1 MRRRHHLC
9 NLLRQNICVAGIF
22 IFCLTSTGNH
32 SIVFGADSDES
43 VEVIDNEGDLVPEI
57 GELLFSRVYVP
68 SGRLSDI
75 VRDENRYI
83 PMAVGEF
90 ENAVQQI
97 APLGNSRT
105 VDVPQPVVEHV
116 FYELRLDESGALVG
130 NVSIWFQGQGEGK
143 GIGVLP
149 GTTSF
154 QDIFWRDE
162 KKEADSRVDWSHE
175 KAGAEFKSE
184 LSEDG
189 DQSIDFIGKP
199 NGAIELWVP
208 DAGRLVAKLRVIP
221 KRSDRSPM
229 QGAGD
234 SDGGSSFLF
243 PRIPAMATTLVLD
256 LPGNVV
262 PLVVG
267 NEANNRQDADD
278 ELGSGEL
285 TRWKYLIGPRQLLNV
300 TLSNRRASRCSS
312 WSTIFIGDR
321 NAEIETVIV
330 PETVWFQ
337 RSMRLTIGE
346 QTTIITA
353 QSRMPGKSQT
363 LNKQVDV
370 QRNSD
375 SEVDIVLPSDLIGT
389 SAKIFVSG
397 VITGVHQND
406 ERLCLPGL
414 AIDQKQW
421 VSGGFMVGVENNL
434 QVSDVGIE
442 NCIAIAPEGSR
453 GWPKA
458 VDSKAQTSYREANNR
473 SDVGFVFEQQ
483 ESNGSCVVAVTKRR
497 PEFDVARVTT
507 IDVSSA
513 SLIGR
518 AACDIRVRRG
528 NLHRITG
535 RIGKQWF
542 IDSVEPLVSTNI
554 SVQPD
559 DESGGIVA
567 GNLQSD
573 MSKALGE
580 TYDWKVVRSK
590 ERDQFV
596 LELPRAVQDG
606 ENLRLR
612 ITGHRRGVLAGT
624 QIRSI
629 ADDMIQLSG
638 EASEQVWMDLRT
650 SPETTLIEIG
660 DVQDEA
666 LFDPRLIFL
675 AESGVWRKRVPV
687 GRYATPRK
695 FRFLRRRPP
704 LEVIAQS
711 QLTVRGDQLSE
722 TYSFSCQA
730 FQGELD
736 AVTVHFSEPVG
747 DLDWSVLTDGQT
759 TAIARRLNSY
769 ESTRLGET
777 ESPQKSAKES
787 WLVELSP
794 PVIGSTTLRATG
806 ERDFTER
813 TAIPLVWVESA
824 VSPQGRISIQSAYE
838 NRPVVLNHGLIQMP
852 PVAGRLNLPI
862 QTIMELRYDDTVL
875 ATPSSAVEIVPSLNN
890 MQSVARAWVWKESAN
905 VRFYTSG
912 NAEYET
918 IFIIENDGRQSVTVS
933 LPEGH
938 QLIGLDVQ
946 GESIPLQSSDVRE
959 CPVYLPSGRQKVSV
973 AVQTT
978 VAAEYSQ
985 GLWELSSA
993 VPVVDAPTLTREL
1006 QVTLPK
1012 NIRLIGVPSGYK
1024 EIYQQQEDW
1033 IEKLFGISLR
1043 GSSFVM
1049 SGSKALR
1056 SGFDSRRFVPTS
1068 GRYESKPFLF
1078 IDRRLLALVAIG
1090 FAALTAASSLFFFW
1104 RCAWLLIAGVV
1115 VASVAALW
1123 VPQPFDLIARASLWG
1138 ILAAAGFRIW
1148 LYGYATKKMSFA
1160 VLLATSFSACSYGDE
1175 VPMQVF
1181 FTPIDG
1187 ETTALVPEPLYK
1199 VLAGA
1204 GGEVQQSRT
1213 RILNSR
1219 IELPSPAGVTTRG
1232 DREVWF
1238 LKILVE
1244 TDSAESLLLDQSSV
1258 NGRFA
1263 NEGFLLDGAA
1273 LSVSMPSDRSRAVI
1287 SLPAGGKHSLVVPL
1301 EPVVTRR
1308 GDVSFCEVCLPNSP
1322 QTIVTVSPTLTMSSS
1337 RNEGGDMQ
1345 CEWSTEGGV
1354 FQPAQSIASLDGSL
1368 QMFRVPV
1375 ANRLRVIRSLDTKA
1389 AITSRIRQSESRNRI
1404 TWTPT
1409 DILLMAEFAID
1420 SGDSILPS
1428 FWIQA
1433 DPRLRLE
1440 EGEEDESV
1448 SSTMPDFHVHSL
1460 GSGVYRVDKRL
1471 PVAGKT
1477 TCRVM
1482 FRLPLINLAGNFEVP
1497 YAWIRGVQRD
1507 ARESMVVPPE
1517 DASVE
1522 VRFPGAVAPPQI
1534 NEAQDGGLRWFSERI
1549 GGADSFPSS
1558 SQAKDISSDQRV
1570 SMELPFGLQRQAAF
1584 VKVTRQPLS
1593 LRGTQQIEI
1602 IENGE
1607 KNHVVFEATID
1618 ANGVAWV
1625 KDSFSIPEGY
1635 QLESCKLFE
1644 KGNGS
1649 GVSPGEEV
1657 PFDIF
1662 IEEGERNVFTLILQ
1676 QPRTGNFLLR
1686 VQAGSD
1692 SRLPRKGAL
1701 PLVCSSSASGFPYG
1715 VIWRGAVQRNGIQ
1728 VFTDGETPKIDMVQG
1743 FMTQD
1748 GDGISLDLR
1757 VAEDDRSNVWRVE
1770 LPFSNT
1776 PWSYQSEVYTRPN
1789 GVSPPQSKPAN
1800 NTLGMIDNGNS
1811 SIKSQLVDVE
1821 VLVDER
1827 GRIAGVCCIEL
1838 PMSVPEARVRI
1849 PSGFRVFEMLLDG
1862 RQIQPKVPSHDSALQ
1877 IWTVPLGNTSWPHE
1891 LVIVFVAEFDAATMQ
1906 GEPVS
1911 LALPN
1916 IAGMAVEHVLWTI
1929 NYPVGRSVIFA
1940 GPGKE
1945 FSADKARDI
1954 RLEVESE
1961 LDDVIEKTISSSS
1974 TDVVS
1979 RLQEF
1984 RLSRQKQAGVAPLE
1998 AWVGRVPEMS
2008 PEMSGM
2014 RSIRQHST
2022 SAFLPNNRWR
2032 KLIVKPE
2039 LSQGSVT
2046 MRFADPRLSTAGRSV
2061 ATLIIL
2067 IAGAWSFWAITNFA
2081 GLILEISDRWWAAV
2095 AGVGAIGW
2103 IVYREPIWPGFML
2116 LVIALGAGFVRLL
2129 RIYFNL
2135 ERHSPAADQPTV
2147 TYGES
2152 HRVAATSITRVA
2164 SNVHES
2170 STITHHIPPRDI

>member
-1 MRRRHHLC
+1 MR
-9 NLLRQNICVAGIF
+9 
-22 IFCLTSTGNH
+22 
-32 SIVFGADSDES
+32 
-43 VEVIDNEGDLVPEI
+43 
-57 GELLFSRVYVP
+57 
-68 SGRLSDI
+68 
-75 VRDENRYI
+75 
-83 PMAVGEF
+83 
-90 ENAVQQI
+90 
-97 APLGNSRT
+97 
-105 VDVPQPVVEHV
+105 
-116 FYELRLDESGALVG
+116 
-130 NVSIWFQGQGEGK
+130 
-143 GIGVLP
+143 
-149 GTTSF
+149 
-154 QDIFWRDE
+154 
-162 KKEADSRVDWSHE
+162 
-175 KAGAEFKSE
+175 
-184 LSEDG
+184 
-189 DQSIDFIGKP
+189 
-199 NGAIELWVP
+199 
-208 DAGRLVAKLRVIP
+208 
-221 KRSDRSPM
+221 
-229 QGAGD
+229 
-234 SDGGSSFLF
+234 
-243 PRIPAMATTLVLD
+243 
-256 LPGNVV
+256 
-262 PLVVG
+262 
-267 NEANNRQDADD
+267 
-278 ELGSGEL
+278 
-285 TRWKYLIGPRQLLNV
+285 LNV
-300 TLSNRRASRCSS
+300 
-312 WSTIFIGDR
+312 
-321 NAEIETVIV
+321 
-330 PETVWFQ
+330 
-337 RSMRLTIGE
+337 GE
-346 QTTIITA
+346 QTTIISA
-353 QSRMPGKSQT
+353 QSRMPGASQM

-370 QRNSD
+370 QRNAD
-375 SEVDIVLPSDLIGT
+375 STVNVALPSDLIGT

-397 VITGVHQND
+397 VITGVHQNN

-421 VSGGFMVGVENNL
+421 VSGGFTVGVENNL
-434 QVSDVGIE
+434 QVSDVITE
-442 NCIAIAPEGSR
+442 DCIAIAPEGSR
-453 GWPKA
+453 EWPKA
-458 VDSKAQTSYREANNR
+458 VDSKAQTTFREANNR

-497 PEFDVARVTT
+497 PDFDVARVTT

-535 RIGKQWF
+535 RIGKQWL

-559 DESGGIVA
+559 GGAEGIVA
-567 GNLQSD
+567 GNLHSD
-573 MSKALGE
+573 VSKALGE

-590 ERDQFV
+590 ERDQFI

-624 QIRSI
+624 RMRSI
-629 ADDMIQLSG
+629 NDDMIQLSG

-650 SPETTLIEIG
+650 SPETTLVEIG
-660 DVQDEA
+660 DVQDET
-666 LFDPRLIFL
+666 LFDPRLMLL

-687 GRYATPRK
+687 GRFAAPRE

-747 DLDWSVLTDGQT
+747 DLDWSILTDGET

-769 ESTRLGET
+769 EATRIGET
-777 ESPQKSAKES
+777 GSPQRIAKES

-794 PVIGSTTLRATG
+794 PVTGSTTLRATG

-813 TAIPLVWVESA
+813 TAIPLAWVESA

-838 NRPVVLNHGLIQMP
+838 NRPSVLNHGLVQMP
-852 PVAGRLNLPI
+852 PLAGQLNLPI

-875 ATPSSAVEIVPSLNN
+875 ATLSPAVEIVPSLNN

-905 VRFYTSG
+905 VRCYTSG
-912 NAEYET
+912 NAECET
-918 IFIIENDGRQSVTVS
+918 VFIIENDGRESVTVS

-959 CPVYLPSGRQKVSV
+959 CPVYLPRGHQKVSV

-978 VAAEYSQ
+978 VAAEYSPM
-985 GLWELSSA
+985 LWELSSA
-993 VPVVDAPTLTREL
+993 VPAVDAPTLTREL
-1006 QVTLPK
+1006 QVTLPE

-1024 EIYQQQEDW
+1024 EIYQQQKDW

-1043 GSSFVM
+1043 SSSFVIAR
-1049 SGSKALR
+1049 SKASR

-1078 IDRRLLALVAIG
+1078 IDRRLLALMAIG
-1090 FAALTAASSLFFFW
+1090 FAALTAASSLFIFW

-1148 LYGYATKKMSFA
+1148 LYGYATKEMSFA

-1175 VPMQVF
+1175 VPLQVF

-1204 GGEVQQSRT
+1204 SGEVQQSQT

-1219 IELPSPAGVTTRG
+1219 IELPTVAEVTTQG
-1232 DREVWF
+1232 DREVWY

-1244 TDSAESLLLDQSSV
+1244 TDAAESFLLDQSPV

-1263 NEGFLLDGAA
+1263 NEGFLLDGGT
-1273 LSVSMPSDRSRAVI
+1273 LSVSMPPDRSRAII
-1287 SLPAGGKHSLVVPL
+1287 SLPAGGRHSLVVPL
-1301 EPVVTRR
+1301 EPVVRRR
-1308 GDVSFCEVCLPNSP
+1308 GDVSFCEVSLPNSP
-1322 QTIVTVSPTLTMSSS
+1322 QTVVTASPSMVMSNS
-1337 RNEGGDMQ
+1337 RNESRGMQ

-1354 FQPAQSIASLDGSL
+1354 FQPAQTLASLDRSL
-1368 QMFRVPV
+1368 QMFRVPA

-1389 AITSRIRQSESRNRI
+1389 AITSLIRQSESRNRI
-1404 TWTPT
+1404 TWTPN
-1409 DILLMAEFAID
+1409 DILLMAEFVID

-1440 EGEEDESV
+1440 EGDEDESV
-1448 SSTMPDFHVHSL
+1448 SSIMRDFHVHSL
-1460 GSGVYRVDKRL
+1460 GSGVYRVDQKV

-1482 FRLPLINLAGNFEVP
+1482 FRLPSINLAGNFEVP

-1507 ARESMVVPPE
+1507 ARESIVVPPE

-1534 NEAQDGGLRWFSERI
+1534 NEAQDGGLRWFSERV
-1549 GGADSFPSS
+1549 GGGDSFPSS
-1558 SQAKDISSDQRV
+1558 IQVKDISSDQLV
-1570 SMELPFGLQRQAAF
+1570 SIEPPFGLQRQVTF
-1584 VKVTRQPLS
+1584 VKVTRQPFS

-1602 IENGE
+1602 LENGE

-1618 ANGVAWV
+1618 ANGVSWI
-1625 KDSFSIPEGY
+1625 KDRFSIPEGY
-1635 QLESCKLFE
+1635 QLESCKVFE
-1644 KGNGS
+1644 KENGS
-1649 GVSPGEEV
+1649 GISSENEV

-1662 IEEGERNVFTLILQ
+1662 IEEGEQNAFTLILQ
-1676 QPRTGNFLLR
+1676 QPRTGTFLLR
-1686 VQAGSD
+1686 IQAGSD
-1692 SRLPRKGAL
+1692 SRLPRTGVL
-1701 PLVCSSSASGFPYG
+1701 PLIRSSSASGFPYG
-1715 VIWRGAVQRNGIQ
+1715 VIWRGTVQRNGIQ
-1728 VFTDGETPKIDMVQG
+1728 VFTDGESPRIDMVQG
-1743 FMTQD
+1743 FVAQD
-1748 GDGISLDLR
+1748 SDGSSLDLR
-1757 VAEDDRSNVWRVE
+1757 VAEENRGNVWRVE

-1776 PWSYQSEVYTRPN
+1776 HWSYQSEVYTRPRV
-1789 GVSPPQSKPAN
+1789 VSPPRSKLTN
-1800 NTLGMIDNGNS
+1800 DTLGTIDNGNS

-1821 VLVDER
+1821 VLIDER

-1916 IAGMAVEHVLWTI
+1916 IAGMSVEHVLWTI

-1940 GPGKE
+1940 GPGEE
-1945 FSADKARDI
+1945 FSADMARDI
-1954 RLEVESE
+1954 RSEVETE
-1961 LDDVIEKTISSSS
+1961 LDGVIDNITSSSPA
-1974 TDVVS
+1974 DVVS
-1979 RLQEF
+1979 RLQDF
-1984 RLSRQKQAGVAPLE
+1984 RLRRQKQAGVAPLE

-2008 PEMSGM
+2008 GG
-2014 RSIRQHST
+2014 RLIGQHST
-2022 SAFLPNNRWR
+2022 AAFLPNNRWR
-2032 KLIVKPE
+2032 KLIIKPE
-2039 LSQGSVT
+2039 LFQGSVT
-2046 MRFADPRLSTAGRSV
+2046 MRFANPRFSTAGRGV

-2067 IAGAWSFWAITNFA
+2067 IAGAWSFWAITKFA
-2081 GLILEISDRWWAAV
+2081 GLVLEISDRWWPAV

-2116 LVIALGAGFVRLL
+2116 LVIALGVGFGRLL
-2129 RIYFNL
+2129 RMYFNI

-2147 TYGES
+2147 TYGEN

>member
-9 NLLRQNICVAGIF
+9 NLLRQKFFVASVF
-22 IFCLTSTGNH
+22 IFCLSSTGNH
-32 SIVFGADSDES
+32 GILLGADSDES
-43 VEVIDNEGDLVPEI
+43 VKVVDNEGDFVPEL

-105 VDVPQPVVEHV
+105 ADAPQPVVDHV

-130 NVSIWFQGQGEGK
+130 NVSIWFQGQGK
-143 GIGVLP
+143 GVEVSP
-149 GTTSF
+149 GTTRF
-154 QDIFWRDE
+154 QDIFWRDQ
-162 KKEADSRVDWSHE
+162 KKEAGSRVDWSEE

-189 DQSIDFIGKP
+189 DKSVDFIGKP
-199 NGAIELWVP
+199 NGAIELRVP
-208 DAGRLVAKLRVIP
+208 DAGRLVAKLRVMP
-221 KRSDRSPM
+221 KRSDRPPM
-229 QGAGD
+229 QGTGD
-234 SDGGSSFLF
+234 SDRESSFLF

-256 LPGNVV
+256 LPGNIV
-262 PLVVG
+262 PLVIG
-267 NEANNRQDADD
+267 NEAENSQDADD

-285 TRWKYLIGPRQLLNV
+285 ARWKYLIGPRQLLNV
-300 TLSNRRASRCSS
+300 TLSNRRTSRCSS

-337 RSMRLTIGE
+337 RSMRLTVGE
-346 QTTIITA
+346 QTTIISA
-353 QSRMPGKSQT
+353 QARIPGATQT

-375 SEVDIVLPSDLIGT
+375 GEINVVLPSDFIGT

-397 VITGVHQND
+397 IITGVHQND
-406 ERLCLPGL
+406 ERLRLPGL

-434 QVSDVGIE
+434 QVSDVVIE
-442 NCIAIAPEGSR
+442 DCVAIAPEGAR

-458 VDSKAQTSYREANNR
+458 RDSKSQASYREANNR

-483 ESNGSCVVAVTKRR
+483 ESNGSCVVAVTKRQ

-542 IDSVEPLVSTNI
+542 IDSVEPLVSTNT
-554 SVQPD
+554 SAQPD
-559 DESGGIVA
+559 DGSGVIVE

-573 MSKALGE
+573 VSKSLGE

-612 ITGHRRGVLAGT
+612 ITGHRRGVLPGT
-624 QIRSI
+624 KIRSI
-629 ADDMIQLSG
+629 ADDMIQLLG

-650 SPETTLIEIG
+650 SPETTLVQIG
-660 DVQDEA
+660 DTQDEI
-666 LFDPRLIFL
+666 LSDPRLIFL
-675 AESGVWRKRVPV
+675 AESGLWRKRVPV
-687 GRYATPRK
+687 GRFATPRE

-704 LEVIAQS
+704 LEGIAQS
-711 QLTVRGDQLSE
+711 QWTVRGDQLSE

-769 ESTRLGET
+769 ESTRIGEIGT
-777 ESPQKSAKES
+777 PQRSAKES

-813 TAIPLVWVESA
+813 TAIPLTWVESA

-838 NRPVVLNHGLIQMP
+838 TRPVVLNHGLVQMP
-852 PVAGRLNLPI
+852 PLAGRLNLPI

-875 ATPSSAVEIVPSLNN
+875 ATPSPAVEIVPSLNN

-905 VRFYTSG
+905 VRCYTSG

-938 QLIGLDVQ
+938 QLIGLDVE

-959 CPVYLPSGRQKVSV
+959 CPVYLPSGRQKISV

-985 GLWELSSA
+985 GIWELSSA

-1012 NIRLIGVPSGYK
+1012 NLRLIEVPSGYK
-1024 EIYQQQEDW
+1024 EVYQQQKDW

-1043 GSSFVM
+1043 GSSFVTT
-1049 SGSKALR
+1049 GSKALR

-1090 FAALTAASSLFFFW
+1090 FAALTAALALFIFW

-1160 VLLATSFSACSYGDE
+1160 LLLVTSFSACSYGDE

-1219 IELPSPAGVTTRG
+1219 IELPNAAGVVTQG

-1238 LKILVE
+1238 LKLLVE

-1263 NEGFLLDGAA
+1263 NEGFLLDGGT
-1273 LSVSMPSDRSRAVI
+1273 LNVSMPPGRGQAVI
-1287 SLPAGGKHSLVVPL
+1287 SLPAGGRHSLVVPL
-1301 EPVVTRR
+1301 EPAVTRR
-1308 GDVSFCEVCLPNSP
+1308 GDVSFCEICLPNSP
-1322 QTIVTVSPTLTMSSS
+1322 QTEVTVSPSLVMSSP
-1337 RNEGGDMQ
+1337 RNESGGVQ
-1345 CEWSTEGGV
+1345 CEWSTGGGV

-1368 QMFRVPV
+1368 QTFRVPV

-1389 AITSRIRQSESRNRI
+1389 AITSLIRQSESRNRI
-1404 TWTPT
+1404 TLTPT
-1409 DILLMAEFAID
+1409 DIFLMAEFAID
-1420 SGDSILPS
+1420 CGDSILPS

-1433 DPRLRLE
+1433 DPRLHLE
-1440 EGEEDESV
+1440 EGKEDEIV
-1448 SSTMPDFHVHSL
+1448 SSAVLDFHVHSL
-1460 GSGVYRVDKRL
+1460 GSGIYRVDQRR

-1477 TCRVM
+1477 TCKVM
-1482 FRLPLINLAGNFEVP
+1482 FRLPSLNLAGNFEVP

-1507 ARESMVVPPE
+1507 VRESMVVPPE
-1517 DASVE
+1517 DSSVE

-1534 NEAQDGGLRWFSERI
+1534 NETQDGGLRWFSERV
-1549 GGADSFPSS
+1549 GVADSFPST
-1558 SQAKDISSDQRV
+1558 SQVKDLSSDQRV

-1584 VKVTRQPLS
+1584 VKVTRQPFS

-1602 IENGE
+1602 LENGE

-1625 KDSFSIPEGY
+1625 KDSFSIPDGY
-1635 QLESCKLFE
+1635 QLESCKVFE
-1644 KGNGS
+1644 KENGTS
-1649 GVSPGEEV
+1649 VSAEDEV
-1657 PFDIF
+1657 PVDIF
-1662 IEEGERNVFTLILQ
+1662 IEEVEQNVFTLILQ

-1686 VQAGSD
+1686 VQAGSEA
-1692 SRLPRKGAL
+1692 RLPRKGAL
-1701 PLVCSSSASGFPYG
+1701 PLVRSSSALGFPYG
-1715 VIWRGAVQRNGIQ
+1715 VVWRSAVQRNGIQ
-1728 VFTDGETPKIDMVQG
+1728 VFADEETSRIDMVQG

-1748 GDGISLDLR
+1748 SDDNSLDSR
-1757 VAEDDRSNVWRVE
+1757 VAEDNRSNVWRVE

-1776 PWSYQSEVYTRPN
+1776 QWSYQSEVFTKPRV
-1789 GVSPPQSKPAN
+1789 VSPPQSKLAN
-1800 NTLGMIDNGNS
+1800 NTLGTIDNKNS
-1811 SIKSQLVDVE
+1811 SIKSPLVDVE

-1838 PMSVPEARVRI
+1838 PTSVPEARVRI

-1906 GEPVS
+1906 GEPAS

-1916 IAGMAVEHVLWTI
+1916 IAGMPVEHVLWTI

-1940 GPGKE
+1940 GPGEE
-1945 FSADKARDI
+1945 FSANMARDI
-1954 RLEVESE
+1954 RLKVESK
-1961 LDDVIEKTISSSS
+1961 LNDVIDKTISSSS
-1974 TDVVS
+1974 ADVVS

-2008 PEMSGM
+2008 VN
-2014 RSIRQHST
+2014 RSNRQYST

-2039 LSQGSVT
+2039 SYQGSVT
-2046 MRFADPRLSTAGRSV
+2046 MRFADPRLSTAGRGV

-2067 IAGAWSFWAITNFA
+2067 IAGAWSFWAITKFA
-2081 GLILEISDRWWAAV
+2081 GLVLEISERWWPAV

-2103 IVYREPIWPGFML
+2103 IIYREPIWPGFML
-2116 LVIALGAGFVRLL
+2116 LVIALGAVFGRLL
-2129 RIYFNL
+2129 RIYFHL
-2135 ERHSPAADQPTV
+2135 ERHSLAADHPTV
-2147 TYGES
+2147 TYGERD
-2152 HRVAATSITRVA
+2152 RVAATSITRVA
-2164 SNVHES
+2164 NNVHES

>member
-9 NLLRQNICVAGIF
+9 NLLRRKFFVASVV
-22 IFCLTSTGNH
+22 IFCLLSTGNW
-32 SIVFGADSDES
+32 SIVLSADPDES
-43 VEVIDNEGDLVPEI
+43 VEVIDNEGDYVPEL

-75 VRDENRYI
+75 VRDKNRYI

-90 ENAVQQI
+90 ENALRQI
-97 APLGNSRT
+97 APLGNSRSA
-105 VDVPQPVVEHV
+105 DVPQPVVEHV
-116 FYELRLDESGALVG
+116 SYELGLDESGALVG
-130 NVSIWFQGQGEGK
+130 NVSIWFQGKGK
-143 GIGVLP
+143 GVRVSP

-162 KKEADSRVDWSHE
+162 KKEADSQVDWSQE
-175 KAGAEFKSE
+175 KAGTELKSE
-184 LSEDG
+184 LSEDE
-189 DQSIDFIGKP
+189 DQEIEFIGKP
-199 NGAIELWVP
+199 NGEIELLVP
-208 DAGRLVAKLRVIP
+208 DTGRLVAKIRVIP
-221 KRSDRSPM
+221 TRSDRPPM
-229 QGAGD
+229 QGAGE
-234 SDGGSSFLF
+234 SEGQSSFLF
-243 PRIPAMATTLVLD
+243 PRIPAMATTLVLN

-262 PLVVG
+262 PLVAG
-267 NEANNRQDADD
+267 NEAQSRQDVNG
-278 ELGSGEL
+278 ELGSDEL
-285 TRWKYLIGPRQLLNV
+285 ARWKYLIGPRQLLNV
-300 TLSNRRASRCSS
+300 TLSSHRTSRCSS
-312 WSTIFIGDR
+312 WSTIFIRER

-337 RSMRLTIGE
+337 RSMRLIVGE
-346 QTTIITA
+346 QTTIISA
-353 QSRMPGKSQT
+353 QSRMSGESQM

-375 SEVDIVLPSDLIGT
+375 STVDVVMPSDLIGT

-397 VITGVHQND
+397 VITGVHKND
-406 ERLCLPGL
+406 ESLWLPGV
-414 AIDQKQW
+414 AVGQKQW
-421 VSGGFMVGVENNL
+421 VSGGFIIGVANNL
-434 QVSDVGIE
+434 QVSDVIIE
-442 NCIAIAPEGSR
+442 DCIAIAPEGSR

-458 VDSKAQTSYREANNR
+458 VDSKAQTAYREVSNQGN
-473 SDVGFVFEQQ
+473 VGFVFEQQ
-483 ESNGSCVVAVTKRR
+483 ESNGSCEVSVTKRR

-542 IDSVEPLVSTNI
+542 IDSVEPLVSTNTFI
-554 SVQPD
+554 QPD
-559 DESGGIVA
+559 GRSGGIVA

-573 MSKALGE
+573 VSKALGG
-580 TYDWKVVRSK
+580 TYDWKIVRSK
-590 ERDQFV
+590 ERDKFV

-629 ADDMIQLSG
+629 ADDMIQISG
-638 EASEQVWMDLRT
+638 EASEQVWLDLRT
-650 SPETTLIEIG
+650 SPETTLVEVG
-660 DVQDEA
+660 DVQDET

-675 AESGVWRKRVPV
+675 TESGVWRKRVPV
-687 GRYATPRK
+687 GRFAAPRE

-704 LEVIAQS
+704 LEVVAQS
-711 QLTVRGDQLSE
+711 QLTVRGDQVSE

-747 DLDWSVLTDGQT
+747 DLDWSILTDDQT

-769 ESTRLGET
+769 ESTRIGET
-777 ESPQKSAKES
+777 GSPKKSAKES

-794 PVIGSTTLRATG
+794 PVTGSTTLRATG
-806 ERDFTER
+806 EREFTER
-813 TAIPLVWVESA
+813 TAIPLAWVESA

-838 NRPVVLNHGLIQMP
+838 NRPAVLNHGLVQMP
-852 PVAGRLNLPI
+852 PLVGRLNLPI
-862 QTIMELRYDDTVL
+862 QTIMELRYDEAVL
-875 ATPSSAVEIVPSLNN
+875 ATPGPAVEIVPGLNN
-890 MQSVARAWVWKESAN
+890 RQSIARAWVWKESAN
-905 VRFYTSG
+905 VRCYTSG

-978 VAAEYSQ
+978 VAAKYFR
-985 GLWELSSA
+985 GIWKLSSA
-993 VPVVDAPTLTREL
+993 VPAVDAPTLTREL

-1024 EIYQQQEDW
+1024 EIYQQPKDW

-1043 GSSFVM
+1043 GSSFVIT
-1049 SGSKALR
+1049 SSRVSR
-1056 SGFDSRRFVPTS
+1056 SGFESRRFVPTS
-1068 GRYESKPFLF
+1068 GRYESEPFLF
-1078 IDRRLLALVAIG
+1078 IDRRLLALMAIG
-1090 FAALTAASSLFFFW
+1090 FAALTAASSLFIFW
-1104 RCAWLLIAGVV
+1104 RRAWLLIAGVV

-1138 ILAAAGFRIW
+1138 ILTAAGFRIW

-1175 VPMQVF
+1175 LPLQVF

-1213 RILNSR
+1213 RILNAM
-1219 IELPSPAGVTTRG
+1219 IELPNAAEVATQG
-1232 DREVWF
+1232 DREVWY

-1244 TDSAESLLLDQSSV
+1244 TDSAEALLLDQSPV

-1263 NEGFLLDGAA
+1263 DEGFLLDGGT
-1273 LSVSMPSDRSRAVI
+1273 LSVSMPPDRGRATI
-1287 SLPAGGKHSLVVPL
+1287 PLPAGGRHSLVIPL

-1308 GDVSFCEVCLPNSP
+1308 GDVEFFEVCLPNSP
-1322 QTIVTVSPTLTMSSS
+1322 QTVVTVSPSLAMSSS
-1337 RNEGGDMQ
+1337 RNESGGMQ
-1345 CEWSTEGGV
+1345 CEWSTNRGV
-1354 FQPAQSIASLDGSL
+1354 FQPAQRVASLDESL
-1368 QMFRVPV
+1368 QMFRVPA

-1389 AITSRIRQSESRNRI
+1389 AITSLIRQSESRNRI

-1448 SSTMPDFHVHSL
+1448 SSTMRDFHVHSL
-1460 GSGVYRVDKRL
+1460 GGGIYRVDRKL

-1477 TCRVM
+1477 KCKVM
-1482 FRLPLINLAGNFEVP
+1482 FRLPSINLAGDFEVP
-1497 YAWIRGVQRD
+1497 YAWLRGVQRD
-1507 ARESMVVPPE
+1507 ARESIVVPPE
-1517 DASVE
+1517 EASIE

-1534 NEAQDGGLRWFSERI
+1534 NEVQDGSLRWFSECV
-1549 GGADSFPSS
+1549 GGADSYPSS
-1558 SQAKDISSDQRV
+1558 SPVKDMSSNQRV
-1570 SMELPFGLQRQAAF
+1570 SMEQPFGLQRQATF
-1584 VKVTRQPLS
+1584 VKVTRQPFS

-1602 IENGE
+1602 LENGD

-1618 ANGVAWV
+1618 ANGGVWV

-1635 QLESCKLFE
+1635 QLESCKVFE

-1649 GVSPGEEV
+1649 GISSGNEV

-1662 IEEGERNVFTLILQ
+1662 IEEGEQNVFTLILQ
-1676 QPRTGNFLLR
+1676 QPRTGTFLLR

-1701 PLVCSSSASGFPYG
+1701 PLVRSSSTSGFPYG
-1715 VIWRGAVQRNGIQ
+1715 VIWRAAIQRNGIQ

-1743 FMTQD
+1743 FLAQD
-1748 GDGISLDLR
+1748 SDDSSLDLH
-1757 VAEDDRSNVWRVE
+1757 VAEENRSNVWRVE

-1776 PWSYQSEVYTRPN
+1776 QWSYQSEVDTKPRV
-1789 GVSPPQSKPAN
+1789 VSPVQSKLTNDAFG
-1800 NTLGMIDNGNS
+1800 TIENGGS

-1827 GRIAGVCCIEL
+1827 GRISGVCCIEL

-1862 RQIQPKVPSHDSALQ
+1862 RQIQPKVPSHDNALQ
-1877 IWTVPLGNTSWPHE
+1877 TWTVPLGNTSWPHE

-1916 IAGMAVEHVLWTI
+1916 IAGMSVEHVLWTI
-1929 NYPVGRSVIFA
+1929 NYPVGRSVVFA
-1940 GPGKE
+1940 GPGEE
-1945 FSADKARDI
+1945 FSLDMARDI

-1961 LDDVIEKTISSSS
+1961 LDDVVDKITSSSS
-1974 TDVVS
+1974 VDVVS

-1998 AWVGRVPEMS
+1998 AWVGRVPEMA
-2008 PEMSGM
+2008 GG
-2014 RSIRQHST
+2014 RLIGQHST

-2039 LSQGSVT
+2039 LYQGSVT
-2046 MRFADPRLSTAGRSV
+2046 MRFAEPRLSTAGRGV

-2067 IAGAWSFWAITNFA
+2067 IAGAWSFWVITKFA
-2081 GLILEISDRWWAAV
+2081 GLVLEISDRWWPAV

-2103 IVYREPIWPGFML
+2103 IVYREPVWPGFML
-2116 LVIALGAGFVRLL
+2116 LVIALGAGFGRLL
-2129 RIYFNL
+2129 RIYFQL
-2135 ERHSPAADQPTV
+2135 ERHVLAADQPTV

-2152 HRVAATSITRVA
+2152 HRVAATSITRVGN
-2164 SNVHES
+2164 NVHES